1 MPVMNSIAALKDE
14 MAEWRRDIHAHPELA
29 FEEHRTS
36 QLVAEKLE
44 SWGIS
49 VTRGLGKT
57 GLVGTLEGREPG
69 SQSIGLR
76 ADMDALPILEEND
89 LPYNRKTMA

>member
-1 MPVMNSIAALKDE
+1 M
-14 MAEWRRDIHAHPELA
+14 
-29 FEEHRTS
+29 RTS

-44 SWGIS
+44 SWGIA

-69 SQSIGLR
+69 GSIGLR
-76 ADMDALPILEEND
+76 ADMDALPLQDELND
-89 LPYNRKTMA
+89 LPYKSDQ